1 MPGVRARFYLPEID
15 ANGCGVLGED
25 EAGHLTRVL
34 RLVTGAEIA
43 VFDGRGGMFQARVE
57 AITRDAV
64 RVRVTG
70 PAPSAAEAA
79 VRVTLVAS
87 VLKGDTVDEVVRD
100 AVMMGVAGIQPVVAH
115 RSEVSVATLARGHRL
130 DRWRRIAVSSVK
142 QCGRAV
148 LPPVHAPLD
157 LHDWLTHRGREAA
170 LVLTEPAAGG
180 GARLREIPRSD
191 RVDLVVGPEGGWTAE
206 ESAAF
211 AAAGFRAV
219 SLGRRTLRADAAP
232 LVAMAA
238 LFEAWD
244 GW

>member
-1 MPGVRARFYLPEID
+1 MPSVRARFYLPEID
-15 ANGCGVLGED
+15 ADGRGVLASD
-25 EAGHLTRVL
+25 EAGHLTRVM
-34 RLVTGAEIA
+34 RLSVGAEID
-43 VFDGRGGMFQARVE
+43 VFDGRGGMFEARVE
-57 AITRDAV
+57 AVVRDAV
-64 RVRVTG
+64 RVRVMG

-87 VLKGDTVDEVVRD
+87 VLKGDKMDDVVRD

-115 RSEVSVATLARGHRL
+115 RSEVSVAALARGHRL
-130 DRWRRIAVSSVK
+130 ARWRRIAVASVK

-157 LHDWLTHRGREAA
+157 LQDWLAHRGSDAA

-180 GARLREIPRSD
+180 GAALRELPRSAG
-191 RVDLVVGPEGGWTAE
+191 VELIIGPEGGWAAE

-211 AAAGFRAV
+211 AAAGIPAV
-219 SLGRRTLRADAAP
+219 SVGQRTLRADAAP